1 MTQHIFAV
9 SDIVRLIK
17 STLESNS
24 QLQQVSMVGELSNVT
39 ISSNG
44 HWYFTLKDA
53 KARLA
58 CVMFASASRR
68 IKTPIKEGD
77 QVIVLGK
84 ISLYEASGSV
94 QCYVSDIQLAG
105 LGDLYAQLEKTR
117 KQLAQEGLFSTERKK
132 AIPSYPMSIALV
144 TSSQTAAYHDVM
156 STINRRWP
164 VANIIHVH
172 TGVQGHEATAQ
183 IIEALT
189 HADTLDV
196 DVVLLVRGGG
206 SIEDLWCF
214 NEEVVVRTIAAMK
227 TPIISGVGHE
237 SDITLVDYVVDQ
249 RAPTPTGAAEL
260 STPTIGDVQFALSKA
275 HDQLNVFMDVVVTK
289 AVNQLDKV
297 KNHRYFLDPQ
307 SLTQPYQQEL
317 MLYRNKIEHAL
328 MLKTRDLD
336 KIEQYKTQ
344 LSRAITQLLKHQNER
359 LNHIKQHHQSL
370 SVDSVLQRGFS
381 ITTQSGQIIHSITQI
396 EPNLHVN
403 TQLAD
408 GTFSSIVTDKK
419 EKHHE

>member
-9 SDIVRLIK
+9 SEVVRLIK

-58 CVMFASASRR
+58 CVMFASASKR

-117 KQLAQEGLFSTERKK
+117 KQLALEGLFEANRKQV
-132 AIPSYPMSIALV
+132 IPTYPMSIVLI

-156 STINRRWP
+156 STISRRWP
-164 VANIIHVH
+164 VAKTIHVH

-183 IIEALT
+183 IIDALKK
-189 HADTLDV
+189 ADTLEA

-214 NEEVVVRTIAAMK
+214 NEEAVVRTIASMK
-227 TPIISGVGHE
+227 TPIISGIGHE

-260 STPTIGDVQFALSKA
+260 ATPAIGDVQFALSKA
-275 HDQLNVFMDVVVTK
+275 HDQLNAFMDVVITR

-297 KNHRYFLDPQ
+297 KHHRYFVDPS
-307 SLTQPYQQEL
+307 SLTQSYQQEL
-317 MLYRNKIEHAL
+317 KLYRNKIEHAL

-336 KIEQYKTQ
+336 KVEQYKTQ
-344 LSRAITQLLKHQNER
+344 LTRAITQLLQQQNER
-359 LNHIKQHHQSL
+359 LNHYKQHHQSL
-370 SVDSVLQRGFS
+370 SVESALKRGFS
-381 ITTQSGQIIHSITQI
+381 ITMLSNQIIHSLTQI
-396 EPNLHVN
+396 EPHQTVE

>member
-9 SDIVRLIK
+9 SDIVHLIK
-17 STLESNS
+17 STLESNQ

-58 CVMFASASRR
+58 CVMFSSASRR

-94 QCYVSDIQLAG
+94 QCYVSDLQLAG
-105 LGDLYAQLEKTR
+105 LGDLYAQLEQTR
-117 KQLAQEGLFSTERKK
+117 KQLAQEGLFDSNRKQI
-132 AIPSYPMSIALV
+132 IPAYPMSIALV

-156 STINRRWP
+156 STLNRRWP
-164 VANIIHVH
+164 VANTIHIH
-172 TGVQGHEATAQ
+172 TGVQGHEATSQ
-183 IIEALT
+183 IINALKK
-189 HADTLDV
+189 ADSLNV

-214 NEEVVVRTIAAMK
+214 NEEAVVRIIASMK

-260 STPTIGDVQFALSKA
+260 ATPAIQDVQFALSTA
-275 HDQLNVFMDVVVTK
+275 HDQLNALMDVMITH
-289 AVNQLDKV
+289 ATNQLDKA
-297 KNHRYFLDPQ
+297 KHHRYFVDPS
-307 SLTQPYQQEL
+307 SLTQTYQQEL
-317 MLYRNKIEHAL
+317 KLYRNKIEHAL
-328 MLKTRDLD
+328 MMKTHDFD
-336 KIEQYKTQ
+336 KIDQNRKQ
-344 LSRAITQLLKHQNER
+344 LMRAITQLLQRQHER
-359 LNHIKQHHQSL
+359 LDHYKQHHKSL
-370 SVDSVLQRGFS
+370 SVDSALRRGFS
-381 ITTQSGQIIHSITQI
+381 ITMQSGQIINSLVQI
-396 EPNLHVN
+396 EPNQRVE